1 MKDIVQ
7 DVINNKIRAILVLNF
22 EMNKNIMK
30 SIDRSKMHE
39 KKLTGKENKYTL
51 VSIKRFITK

>member
-22 EMNKNIMK
+22 DMNKNIMK
-30 SIDRSKMHE
+30 SIDRSKVHE
-39 KKLTGKENKYTL
+39 KKLTGNENKYTL